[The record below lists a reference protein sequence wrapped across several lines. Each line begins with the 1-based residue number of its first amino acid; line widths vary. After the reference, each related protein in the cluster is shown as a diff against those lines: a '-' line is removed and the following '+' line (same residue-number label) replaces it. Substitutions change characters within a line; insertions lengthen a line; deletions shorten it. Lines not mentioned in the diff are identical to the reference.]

1 MKTCIREAKLSKFSE
16 DIFVPAVSWW
26 IIREVFGS
34 EKKERV
40 LLEYLLILFSQPA
53 GSGRSFFFFFQ
64 VSSISYIYC
73 PEYKFSKA
81 RNVQN

>member
-1 MKTCIREAKLSKFSE
+1 MKICIREARLSKFSE

-40 LLEYLLILFSQPA
+40 LEKIASQYKLPA
-53 GSGRSFFFFFQ
+53 
-64 VSSISYIYC
+64 
-73 PEYKFSKA
+73 
-81 RNVQN
+81 

>member
-1 MKTCIREAKLSKFSE
+1 MGNRLVFMKICIREAKLSKFSE

-40 LLEYLLILFSQPA
+40 LEKTASQYKLPA
-53 GSGRSFFFFFQ
+53 
-64 VSSISYIYC
+64 
-73 PEYKFSKA
+73 
-81 RNVQN
+81 